1 MGITAS
7 NEEILCKADV
17 FNGVPS
23 ARYEKGYRRPRLAF
37 LKRLIYNI
45 LYFRTNNISK

>member
-7 NEEILCKADV
+7 HEEILCKADV

-23 ARYEKGYRRPRLAF
+23 ARYEKDYRSPRLGF
-37 LKRLIYNI
+37 IKRLIYNV